1 MIVRTV
7 MSAPVVTVA
16 PHALVHEIAALLV
29 QRNISGVPVVADG
42 RVVGIVSEGDLLHR
56 VEIGTDRPAVQRSWW
71 RRLIE
76 PGDTALEYVRTH
88 ALQAQDIMT
97 TDVVTVAETTPL
109 AQVAS
114 IIEQRRIRRV
124 PVLRNGR
131 PVGIVT
137 RADLVAAI
145 GRRGQTPRVARAQ
158 SDDAIR
164 ARLLAELWR
173 QPWWRSEWSSVW
185 VTDGV
190 VRFHGLV
197 ESEDQR
203 RAARVAA
210 ENVPGVRAIV
220 DERVRFSDWQ
230 PLL

>member
-1 MIVRTV
+1 MNARAV
-7 MSAPVVTVA
+7 MSAPVITVG

-29 QRNISGVPVVADG
+29 RRNISGVPVVADG

-56 VEIGTDRPAVQRSWW
+56 VEIGTDRAPAQQSWW
-71 RRLIE
+71 RRLIAQ
-76 PGDTALEYVRTH
+76 GDAAVEYVRTH
-88 ALQAQDIMT
+88 ALQAQDLMT

-109 AQVAS
+109 AQLAS
-114 IIEQRRIRRV
+114 ILEERRIRRV

-131 PVGIVT
+131 LVGIVT

-145 GRRGQTPRVARAQ
+145 GRRGRSPRAARAQ
-158 SDDAIR
+158 TDAAIR
-164 ARLLAELWR
+164 TRLLAELWR

-185 VTDGV
+185 VNEGV

-197 ESEDQR
+197 ESEVER